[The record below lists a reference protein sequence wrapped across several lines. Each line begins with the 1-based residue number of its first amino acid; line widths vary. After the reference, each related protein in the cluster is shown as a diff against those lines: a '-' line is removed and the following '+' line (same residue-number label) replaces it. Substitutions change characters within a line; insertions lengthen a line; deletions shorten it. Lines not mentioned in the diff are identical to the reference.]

1 MLLLV
6 ELVLSLF
13 TEHLTV
19 TNLLEDVSSDGVML
33 FFLEVV
39 VRVLQVLR
47 PMLAGICVHASLEP
61 LFVVQDFLLIFF
73 GVMRDISFVF
83 ELLLNSAELYSTLV
97 SSLQEELL
105 GIGEGVDHF

>member
-1 MLLLV
+1 
-6 ELVLSLF
+6 
-13 TEHLTV
+13 
-19 TNLLEDVSSDGVML
+19 ML

-39 VRVLQVLR
+39 VCVLQVLR